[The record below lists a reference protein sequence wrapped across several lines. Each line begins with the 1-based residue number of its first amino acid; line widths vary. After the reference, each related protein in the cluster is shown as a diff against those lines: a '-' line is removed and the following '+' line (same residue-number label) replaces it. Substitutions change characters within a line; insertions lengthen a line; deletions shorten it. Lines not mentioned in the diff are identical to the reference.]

1 MDFDNNSLINK
12 FNSRIEEYNSI
23 LNLVDSIFVVI
34 DQNHVIRLINDK
46 VCSVLGYEKNEVIGK
61 YPADFVS
68 PDNKDRL
75 NAQLVKQF
83 SGQWNSN
90 DYSEFP
96 YVAKNGQERII
107 KWHDAFLRDNNGK
120 IIYVLKSG
128 EDVTEKKKK
137 DKVQS
142 TISRI
147 LAASNSEVNIDE
159 LFRFIHSSIKE
170 LMPAE
175 NFYIAL
181 FEKENNQIRFPYFI
195 DQYDKVAPIKRFG
208 KGLTEYVIGTG
219 RSLLVNEDVSKDLEK
234 EGEVMLLG
242 SPSKIW
248 LGVPLKIQNNI
259 IGVLVVQDYEDE
271 NTYGEK
277 EKDIL
282 ELISYPTSRAI
293 ERKLL
298 EHEREDLISKL
309 KKLNESKD
317 SLFSLISHDLRSPFN
332 SLLGFSEIL
341 ATEYETLT
349 RDEIKEYLNV
359 IYDTSKNLYGMTNN
373 LLQFSRFQMGRV
385 DFSPADLDIKA
396 MLNHSL
402 KLLRGNTIKKRINVI
417 SSVPDGIKVY
427 ADEDMLNSILQNLIS
442 NAVKFTPKGG
452 DIYISVNKLTDSN
465 TKNMLQVVI
474 RDTGVGLNN
483 ELIGQ
488 LFKEHV
494 QSTPGTDKEYGS
506 GLGLLLVKEFVEKNG
521 GEINVKSV
529 LNEGST
535 FYFTL
540 PLIH

>member
-341 ATEYETLT
+341 AMEYETLT